1 MVSFPK
7 GACPAH
13 KSHNIHQAPTVCIR
27 HYRERLTEEL
37 RNTTGFTRY
46 TGPCSACL
54 LPTYS
59 LHCSPDLTP
68 LLGSLRGL
76 FSESR
81 LSPLNLSFR
90 TEIESHFILAILS
103 NLSLG
108 QAGLPS
114 SGRPHINAYTCHS
127 CTVRASVLSPDL
139 EHLMGF
145 SIAQAPRQLPPLFF
159 RAYPRVSNHF
169 PLFLAP
175 SPPLHPLGSFRF
187 KSWLKRDTI
196 TQHLIL
202 LEPQTKH
209 ITPFLFSGFAANHY

>member
-1 MVSFPK
+1 M
-7 GACPAH
+7 
-13 KSHNIHQAPTVCIR
+13 CIR

-37 RNTTGFTRY
+37 RYTTGFTWY

-59 LHCSPDLTP
+59 CHCSPDLTP

-76 FSESR
+76 FSERR

-90 TEIESHFILAILS
+90 TQIEGHFILAILS

-114 SGRPHINAYTCHS
+114 SGPPHINACTCHS

-145 SIAQAPRQLPPLFF
+145 SIAQAPRQLLPLFF
-159 RAYPRVSNHF
+159 RAYPRDANHF
-169 PLFLAP
+169 PLFLAL
-175 SPPLHPLGSFRF
+175 SPPLHPLGSLCF

-202 LEPQTKH
+202 LEPQAKH
-209 ITPFLFSGFAANHY
+209 ITSFLFSGFAANHY